1 MNSAIIYFYI
11 WTEFL
16 FEINSSLIGDL
27 ILRFVC
33 NYRFVYT
40 ESSWRIVGKFDLIGG
55 QCFSDQNEL
64 FEAICVPYRCNL
76 AFDEL

>member
-40 ESSWRIVGKFDLIGG
+40 ESSWRIVGKFDLIGDH
-55 QCFSDQNEL
+55 FNE
-64 FEAICVPYRCNL
+64 VNL
-76 AFDEL
+76 MKLEQAFLNLLV